1 MSNFPGSLNYRCNIC
16 GSACHQ
22 FAGALRREAA
32 SCTSCG
38 STVRMRAMIHAL
50 SCALFGRGIAL
61 PDFPETTGIK
71 GIGMSDWDGY
81 AVPLA
86 KKLGY
91 LNTYYHQEP
100 RLDITNIS
108 GSDAGSV
115 DFIIST
121 DVFEHVCPPV
131 SVAFANA
138 LAMLKPG
145 GAFVFSVPYTR
156 SGETIE
162 HFPDLHDF
170 RIEERDGKRIL
181 LNKTRE
187 GVEQTF
193 PDLVFHGGP
202 GDTLEMRLFSESGLL
217 RELADAGFQDVSIM
231 REPCFEFG
239 IWHATDDSLPII
251 ARREPPAL
259 VIRDFGPQVLRRD
272 CATEPPVSNALWI
285 TYDCH
290 ARFPG
295 VELTVGGVPAS
306 AVINGHGVTTGN
318 IPQSIC
324 SRIGS
329 YPVVVHEGDR
339 AWPVGTL
346 FVVD

>member
-1 MSNFPGSLNYRCNIC
+1 MSDFPGSLDYRCNIC
-16 GSACHQ
+16 GAACRQ

-32 SCTSCG
+32 SCAGCG

-50 SCALFGRGIAL
+50 SCALFGHGIAL
-61 PDFPETTGIK
+61 PDFPEAPGIK

-86 KKLGY
+86 KNLGY

-131 SVAFANA
+131 SVAFENA

-145 GAFVFSVPYTR
+145 GVFVFSVPYAR

-170 RIEERDGKRIL
+170 RIEDRHGKRVL
-181 LNKTRE
+181 LNRTRE
-187 GVEQTF
+187 GIEQVF

-217 RELADAGFQDVSIM
+217 RELADAGFRDVRIM
-231 REPCFEFG
+231 RAPCFEFG
-239 IWHATDDSLPII
+239 IWHAADDSFPII
-251 ARREPPAL
+251 ARREPAVL

-272 CATEPPVSNALWI
+272 CAMDPSASHTLWI
-285 TYDCH
+285 TYDC
-290 ARFPG
+290 PTQLSG
-295 VELTVGGVPAS
+295 IGLTIGGLPVS
-306 AVINGHGVTTGN
+306 AIVNGQGVTTGR
-318 IPQSIC
+318 IPESIY
-324 SRIGS
+324 SHTGS
-329 YPVVVHEGDR
+329 YPIVIHQDNR